1 MKNVTLQGN
10 PTSAADV
17 RDTVGFP
24 NIWATATVP
33 TSNRVRF
40 EPPFLISDIGLLP
53 LGV

>member
-1 MKNVTLQGN
+1 LQGN

-33 TSNRVRF
+33 PSNRVRF
-40 EPPFLISDIGLLP
+40 EPPMN
-53 LGV
+53 